1 MIIDFHSHILP
12 GIDDGAKTVEDSIK
26 MLKSSYEK
34 GVRVTVLTSHFYPKG
49 QESLDLFLQ
58 KRDASFSLLKQ
69 ACEGMDDIPE
79 LRLGAEVNIQT
90 DISEYE
96 GIEKLCVEGTNYILL
111 EIPHDEGFSESL
123 CDRIF
128 NIKLRELRPVMA
140 HIDRY
145 LPIPK
150 KALKELSDLNVLYQV
165 NADAFLHFN
174 IKREIA
180 KLFRMGF
187 VHVLGSDMHNLD
199 ERINNLDKAFDEL
212 KAHFGEEY
220 IKFVTENA
228 EAVIKNEK
236 AHLRWHNFLPPVGI
250 FDLIFKSKDK

>member
-12 GIDDGAKTVEDSIK
+12 GIDDGAKTIEDSIK
-26 MLKSSYEK
+26 MLKASYEK
-34 GVRVTVLTSHFYPKG
+34 GVRVTVLTPHFYPKG
-49 QESLDLFLQ
+49 QESLDLFLE
-58 KRDASFSLLKQ
+58 KRDVAFSSLKEAASGV
-69 ACEGMDDIPE
+69 EGIPE
-79 LRLGAEVNIQT
+79 LKLGAEVNIQT

-96 GIEKLCVEGTNYILL
+96 GIEKLCIEGTNYILL

-150 KALKELSDLNVLYQV
+150 KALKDLSDLNVLYQV
-165 NADAFLHFN
+165 NADAFLHFG

-180 KLFRMGF
+180 KLFRIGF
-187 VHVLGSDMHNLD
+187 VHILGSDMHNLD
-199 ERINNLDKAFDEL
+199 ERTNNLDKAIEEL
-212 KAHFGEEY
+212 KTHFGEEY
-220 IKFVTENA
+220 IKFVTENS
-228 EAVIKNEK
+228 EAVINNER
-236 AHLRWHNFLPPVGI
+236 AHLRWHNFLPPVGM
-250 FDLIFKSKDK
+250 FDLIFKNKNK

>member
-12 GIDDGAKTVEDSIK
+12 SIDDGAKTVEDSIK
-26 MLKSSYEK
+26 MLKLSYEK
-34 GVRVTVLTSHFYPKG
+34 GVRLTVLTPHFYAKG
-49 QESLDLFLQ
+49 QESLDLFLE
-58 KRDASFSLLKQ
+58 KRDASFSLLKE
-69 ACEGMDDIPE
+69 ACEGVSDIPE

-96 GIEKLCVEGTNYILL
+96 GLEKLCIEGTNYILL

-150 KALKELSDLNVLYQV
+150 RALKDLSDLNVLYQV
-165 NADAFLHFN
+165 NADAFLHFS

-187 VHVLGSDMHNLD
+187 VHVLGSDIHDLG
-199 ERINNLDKAFDEL
+199 ERTNNLDKAFEEL
-212 KAHFGEEY
+212 KAHFGNEY

-228 EAVIKNEK
+228 EAVINNEQ
-236 AHLRWHNFLPPVGI
+236 AHLRWHNYLPPVGI
-250 FDLIFKSKDK
+250 FDLIFKSKNK

>member
-26 MLKSSYEK
+26 MLKDSYAK
-34 GVRVTVLTSHFYPKG
+34 GVRITVLTSHFHPKG
-49 QESLDLFLQ
+49 QESLDVFLE
-58 KRDASFSLLKQ
+58 KRDNAYSILKE
-69 ACEGMDDIPE
+69 ACEGVSDIPE
-79 LRLGAEVNIQT
+79 LRLGAEVKIQD

-96 GIEKLCVEGTNYILL
+96 GIERLCIEGTNYILL
-111 EIPHDEGFSESL
+111 EIPQEEGFSESL

-128 NIKLRELRPVMA
+128 NIKLKEFRPVMA

-165 NADAFLHFN
+165 NADAFMNFGV
-174 IKREIA
+174 KREIA
-180 KLFRMGF
+180 KLFRLGF
-187 VHVLGSDMHNLD
+187 VHVLGSDMHNLG
-199 ERINNLDKAFDEL
+199 ERTNNLDKALDEL
-212 KAHFGEEY
+212 KLHFGEEY
-220 IKFVTENA
+220 IKFVTENS

-250 FDLIFKSKDK
+250 FDLIFKNKKG

>member
-12 GIDDGAKTVEDSIK
+12 GIDDGAKTIEDSIK
-26 MLKSSYEK
+26 MLKQSYEK
-34 GVRVTVLTSHFYPKG
+34 GVRITVLTSHFYPKG
-49 QESLDLFLQ
+49 QDSLEAFLK
-58 KRDASFSLLKQ
+58 KRDEAFSLLKE
-69 ACEGMDDIPE
+69 ACVGISDIPE

-96 GIEKLCVEGTNYILL
+96 GIERLCIEGTNYILL

-123 CDRIF
+123 CDRIYG
-128 NIKLRELRPVMA
+128 IQLKELRPIMV

-150 KALKELSDLNVLYQV
+150 RALKELSDLNVLYQV

-180 KLFRMGF
+180 KLFRLGF
-187 VHVLGSDMHNLD
+187 VHILGSDMHNLED
-199 ERINNLDKAFDEL
+199 RSNNLDKAYGEL
-212 KAHFGEEY
+212 KDHFGEEY
-220 IKFVTENA
+220 VKFVTENA
-228 EAVIKNEK
+228 QSIINNGN

-250 FDLIFKSKDK
+250 FDLIFKNKNR